1 MDNEK
6 RKYET
11 PQMEITLF
19 DVEDIIT
26 TSGEIGGVDDPEIP

>member
-1 MDNEK
+1 MDN
-6 RKYET
+6 RKKEYET

-26 TSGEIGGVDDPEIP
+26 TSGEIAGVDEEI